1 MVTKIITGELPL
13 DQFDTFR
20 EGLKTRNLDR
30 MLEIHQAAYDRWAKT
45 QE

>member
-1 MVTKIITGELPL
+1 MVIGEISL
-13 DQFDTFR
+13 DQFETFR

-30 MLEIHQAAYDRWAKT
+30 LLEIHQAAYDRWAKT